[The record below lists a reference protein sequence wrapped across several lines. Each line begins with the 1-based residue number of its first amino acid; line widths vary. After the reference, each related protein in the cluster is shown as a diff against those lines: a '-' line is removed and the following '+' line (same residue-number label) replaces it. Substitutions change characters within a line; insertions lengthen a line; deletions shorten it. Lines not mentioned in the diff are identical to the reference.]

1 AISVEALED
10 HFGVVS
16 NDRDGWIRAFDRG
29 RARILDTARAY
40 RAEQAERM
48 AAQCRVGSAR

>member
-1 AISVEALED
+1 MSVEALED